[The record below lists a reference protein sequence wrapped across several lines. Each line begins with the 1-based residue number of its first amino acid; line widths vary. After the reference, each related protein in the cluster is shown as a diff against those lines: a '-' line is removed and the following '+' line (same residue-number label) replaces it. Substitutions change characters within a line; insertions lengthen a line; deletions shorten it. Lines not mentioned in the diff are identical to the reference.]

1 MLDHVL
7 SEVEA
12 ECKEDGLEVHWGI
25 FQDRVI
31 QPIFG
36 NTSAP
41 SFADICVKYDIDDQK
56 KAANMET
63 TVKRRLQKALK
74 KHLRNTATSEEEI
87 HEEFSEII
95 EFFSKSA
102 QNFE

>member
-1 MLDHVL
+1 
-7 SEVEA
+7 
-12 ECKEDGLEVHWGI
+12 
-25 FQDRVI
+25 
-31 QPIFG
+31 
-36 NTSAP
+36 
-41 SFADICVKYDIDDQK
+41 VKYDIDDQK

-74 KHLRNTATSEEEI
+74 QHLRNTATSEEEM

-95 EFFSKSA
+95 KFFSKSA